1 MKKEPLPADSK
12 SYSERAFIE
21 KEKWHRR
28 RVRMSLTR
36 KIQALDRLLEM
47 SKQFPRLGAERTQA
61 SCKSSRPE
69 AGKKSDTI

>member
-1 MKKEPLPADSK
+1 MKKESLPADSK

-21 KEKWHRR
+21 KEKWHLR

-47 SKQFPRLGAERTQA
+47 GKQFPRLGAERAQT
-61 SCKSSRPE
+61 SCKPSRPE